1 MTATAK
7 VPNQQQSGSDQV
19 RQAARGSALNI
30 VGALVAA
37 VFSFVTVGI
46 ITNRYGQVGA
56 GLFFSA
62 TAIFTLA
69 ANGARLGSE
78 SGLTYFVSRLRA
90 SGEAGAL
97 PRLIRHA
104 VSSTVMV
111 STVLAITGFVTAPDL
126 AAMLTSDSKNT
137 GSMTTMVRALA
148 IGIPAFAASQALSGA
163 SRGFGTMRPSVLA
176 GQIVRPIA
184 QLTLVLLAAFVATAG
199 LEGIA
204 IAWSTAAYMALIP
217 ILAWMVMR
225 LRRRRQEPSEISLL
239 GYWQFTGP
247 RAVTDLVS
255 STLERLDVLLVA
267 YFLTEADAGLYGAS
281 ARLILVGQMMM
292 FATSQSMAPHL
303 SANFLTGRF
312 EEAKQV
318 LHTVSGWNVTL
329 LWPAFI
335 GLAFGAGTVLQL
347 FGSEFSDG
355 SSIVVL
361 LCIALIITIGLGVGD
376 TLLLMTGDSMASLIN
391 HIAALVIMVTTSALL
406 LPKVGVI
413 GAAWAWA
420 LSRIVIRG
428 LAVLRVWQTSRVH
441 AFGPPVLI
449 AGAIALAA
457 YVPTGFAMHRLVGNG
472 VIAIALHAV
481 TGLAIQ
487 AGLVFHYRD
496 ELDLEQLQN
505 TIRRQPTKPK
515 PKQAS
520 KTSDGTNSDSP
531 ETDEPRLKAED
542 TST

>member
-1 MTATAK
+1 MTATAE
-7 VPNQQQSGSDQV
+7 VSDQQQSGSDQV

-37 VFSFVTVGI
+37 VVSFATVGI
-46 ITNRYGQVGA
+46 ITNNYGQVGA

-90 SGEAGAL
+90 GGEAGAL

-104 VSSTVMV
+104 VGSTVVV
-111 STVLAITGFVTAPDL
+111 STLLAIVGFVSAPNL
-126 AAMLTSDSKNT
+126 AALLTSDAENS
-137 GSMTTMVRALA
+137 GAMTTMVRALA

-163 SRGFGTMRPSVLA
+163 SRGFGTMRPSVMA
-176 GQIVRPIA
+176 GQIVRPLS
-184 QLTLVLLAAFVATAG
+184 QLALVLVAAFVVSAG
-199 LEGIA
+199 LEGVA

-217 ILAWMVMR
+217 ILVWMVLR
-225 LRRRRQEPSEISLL
+225 LRRRQSGPSELSLM
-239 GYWQFTGP
+239 GYWRFTGP
-247 RAVTDLVS
+247 RAVTDMVS

-303 SANFLTGRF
+303 SANFLTGRLD
-312 EEAKQV
+312 EAKQV

-347 FGSEFSDG
+347 FGSEFVEG

-361 LCIALIITIGLGVGD
+361 LCIALIIIIGLGVGD
-376 TLLLMTGDSMASLIN
+376 TLLLMTGDSLASLIN
-391 HIAALVIMVTTSALL
+391 HIAALVIMVSTSALL

-428 LAVLRVWQTSRVH
+428 LAVLRVWQTSRIH
-441 AFGPPVLI
+441 AFGRPVVI
-449 AGAIALAA
+449 AGCIALAA
-457 YVPTGFAMHRLVGNG
+457 YVPTGFAMHTLVGNG
-472 VIAIALHAV
+472 VIAIALHAM

-487 AGLVFHYRD
+487 AALVFRFRD
-496 ELDLEQLQN
+496 DLDMDQLQN
-505 TIRRQPTKPK
+505 TLRRRPAKAAAVEQSTTPDPSEQTQKLRF
-515 PKQAS
+515 
-520 KTSDGTNSDSP
+520 GVEETNQ
-531 ETDEPRLKAED
+531 
-542 TST
+542 